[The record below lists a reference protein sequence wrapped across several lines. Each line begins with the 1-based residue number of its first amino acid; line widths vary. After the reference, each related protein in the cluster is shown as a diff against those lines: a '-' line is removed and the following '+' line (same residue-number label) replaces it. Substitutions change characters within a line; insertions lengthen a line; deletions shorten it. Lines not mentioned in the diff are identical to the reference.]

1 MDNWFSRFISKSLT
15 FLFFSVLTSLSL
27 YSQDIS
33 VKSIEFSSGGT
44 FCEVDAV
51 QEDIVLTL
59 ESDGAVDFRNDTFTV
74 KILGQN
80 PVNLTTLTISNAG
93 KFNLTTA
100 GTVTLSLFSATDLA
114 AAFSRPSFSNDGES
128 TIIVE
133 IGVVSDTDNVI
144 NNTGSKAFT
153 VTELISPVIR
163 SDTASDFSICYDEGK
178 SEDQMAAEF
187 GLVGLS
193 TDNANGFMDEGNLLM
208 MPMPAIIPDGSAA
221 NPGGVSVFF
230 IKNQVVL

>member
-163 SDTASDFSICYDEGK
+163 SDTASDFSICYDEGITLYADVLDNTTYYWRFDG
-178 SEDQMAAEF
+178 EDPTNP
-187 GLVGLS
+187 L
-193 TDNANGFMDEGNLLM
+193 TTGNT
-208 MPMPAIIPDGSAA
+208 
-221 NPGGVSVFF
+221 V
-230 IKNQVVL
+230 IKNAGDLINGEKVFLFVIVTKLF